1 MEFETAS
8 KRALRGEIGFEFGP
22 FCSGHLQAHEGS
34 IRWNVNPL
42 VGLRMRAEYNVGSV
56 PQGRFTADVYSASF
70 DLKFSPDLTL
80 RNFMQYDTDSKSFG
94 ANTGLH
100 WTATPYSDMYL
111 VVNYNGT
118 RQPGDLQTETYD
130 TILKI
135 QDEFRF

>member
-22 FCSGHLQAHEGS
+22 FCSGHLQTHEGS

-56 PQGRFTADVYSASF
+56 PQGRFTVDVYSASF